1 MIYGLFTSGKEGRGN
16 YTTHYHHAIFSC
28 SDNLSTLQRFIVVLQ
43 KNFLLIGWNYSY
55 HILSIHVLA
64 PAFFFFFKKMCS
76 LETTALKAVVRL
88 VELNL
93 LHSSM
98 LLTCIKCRALLAGCY
113 WLIWQFERSVV
124 RELKSHKDS
133 CGPFFQATQPFW

>member
-16 YTTHYHHAIFSC
+16 YTTHYHHAILSC
-28 SDNLSTLQRFIVVLQ
+28 SDNLPTLQRFTVVLQ

-55 HILSIHVLA
+55 YILSIHVLQH
-64 PAFFFFFKKMCS
+64 FFFFFKKMCS
-76 LETTALKAVVRL
+76 LETNALKVVIRL
-88 VELNL
+88 VVLNL

-113 WLIWQFERSVV
+113 WLI
-124 RELKSHKDS
+124 
-133 CGPFFQATQPFW
+133 